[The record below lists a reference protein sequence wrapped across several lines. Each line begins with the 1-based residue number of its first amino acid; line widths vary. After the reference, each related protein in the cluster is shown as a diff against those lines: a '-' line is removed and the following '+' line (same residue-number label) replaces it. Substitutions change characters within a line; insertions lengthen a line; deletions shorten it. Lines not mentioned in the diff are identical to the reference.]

1 MCANTVFAVVATV
14 LVMNI
19 HWDLRRANR
28 KLDAVSD
35 VIEQDV
41 FDGAGEADT
50 DITIASPGVRFRYVT

>member
-28 KLDAVSD
+28 KLDALSD
-35 VIEQDV
+35 VVEQDV
-41 FDGAGEADT
+41 FDGSCSEDT
-50 DITIASPGVRFRYVT
+50 DVTISSSRVRFRYVT